1 MSAPKT
7 RRELGLLATGGLVA
21 SALAASYS
29 KPAAAAR
36 QPIMEKARAT
46 LGEALQLLERA
57 TADKGGYRL
66 AAIRSVKEAIAHV
79 DAGMRYDDTH

>member
-29 KPAAAAR
+29 KPAAAR
-36 QPIMEKARAT
+36 QPIMEQARAS
-46 LGEALQLLERA
+46 LAEALHFLETA
-57 TADKGGYRL
+57 EADKGGYRV

-79 DAGMRYDDTH
+79 DEGMRFAETH

>member
-29 KPAAAAR
+29 KPAAAR
-36 QPIMEKARAT
+36 QPIMEQARAT
-46 LGEALQLLERA
+46 LGDALHLLETA
-57 TADKGGYRL
+57 TADKGGYRV
-66 AAIRSVKEAIAHV
+66 AAIRSVKEAISQI
-79 DAGMRYDDTH
+79 DAGMRFDETH